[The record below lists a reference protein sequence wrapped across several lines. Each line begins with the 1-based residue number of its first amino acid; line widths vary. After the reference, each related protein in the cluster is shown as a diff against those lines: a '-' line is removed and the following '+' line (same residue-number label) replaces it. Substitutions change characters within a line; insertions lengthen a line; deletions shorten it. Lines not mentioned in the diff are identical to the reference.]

1 MSLADCAVFE
11 AENNQDLW
19 RTAQK
24 PAVFGLLLDTFKA
37 GAQRLIYM
45 RYRLPDELD
54 KELTQYAPYL
64 EYRVGEGFVMKKGVS
79 PEIVEGYDKTI
90 KKVREFNAAFSP
102 EKYGVMQ
109 HVERERTDD

>member
-1 MSLADCAVFE
+1 
-11 AENNQDLW
+11 
-19 RTAQK
+19 
-24 PAVFGLLLDTFKA
+24 
-37 GAQRLIYM
+37 
-45 RYRLPDELD
+45 
-54 KELTQYAPYL
+54 
-64 EYRVGEGFVMKKGVS
+64 MKKGVS